1 LPSSQP
7 SKARKNA
14 PAVAPTSEAPD
25 SLSKNQDPVNSPDIG
40 IKGWFRWIWRQLT
53 SMRTALILLLLLAAA
68 AIPGSVFPQRS
79 ADPNGV
85 TSYFD
90 ANPVLAPILDKL
102 QLFDVYTS
110 AWFSAIYIL
119 LFASLIGCV
128 LPRTSAHARALRM
141 PPVATP
147 RNLRRM
153 PAFKSVA
160 LTSSKKSQ
168 DELLGKAE
176 TLLKKQGF
184 RVAREGDSATGSVSA
199 ERGYLRETGNLVF
212 HLSLIGVLISVGIGG
227 GLSYSGQR
235 VLVEGESFVNN
246 LAGYDSFSPGTFFN
260 ESQLVPFSVQL
271 DKFEVDF
278 YRDLTLKNKANAGTP
293 TDFRAY
299 VTTTLGATGKK
310 SHGRIRVNEPLAM
323 PNANLYLTGNG
334 YAPSIT
340 IRDAKGI
347 VVYSGSTAFL
357 PQDPNYTSLGVI
369 KVTDVPKQY
378 GIISFFYPTVGTLGS
393 GALTSLYPDAALPL
407 LSMNIYEGDL
417 GINGGQ
423 PKNVFALD
431 IKNMKQIAGGKSGV
445 KGLRLQ
451 LGETVK
457 LPKNLGTV
465 TFDGLHRFAS
475 LDVDYNPGGVWVLA
489 FALLALA
496 GVTTSLLVP
505 RRRVWVRKT
514 ESGFEVAAL
523 ARGDDLALDK
533 VVSDIAAELAPKKK
547 ARAKTASTTAEKTL
561 KSKKETNE

>member
-1 LPSSQP
+1 MPSSQP
-7 SKARKNA
+7 SKDEI
-14 PAVAPTSEAPD
+14 TSPE
-25 SLSKNQDPVNSPDIG
+25 IG

-68 AIPGSVFPQRS
+68 AVPGSVFPQRS

-85 TSYFD
+85 TAYFD
-90 ANPVLAPILDKL
+90 VNPVLAPILDKI

-119 LFASLIGCV
+119 LFTSLIGCV
-128 LPRTSAHARALRM
+128 LPRTAAHARALKL

-147 RNLRRM
+147 KNLKRM
-153 PAFKSVA
+153 PAYKSATLATKKAQDA
-160 LTSSKKSQ
+160 L
-168 DELLGKAE
+168 LANAHA
-176 TLLKKQGF
+176 LLKKQGY
-184 RVAREGDSATGSVSA
+184 RVAREGAGVDGSISA

-212 HLSLIGVLISVGIGG
+212 HLSLIGVLIAVGVGG

-260 ESQLVPFSVQL
+260 ESQLVPFSVSL
-271 DKFEVDF
+271 DRFEVDF
-278 YRDLTLKNKANAGTP
+278 YRDKTMKNQANAGTP
-293 TDFRAY
+293 TDFRAF
-299 VTTTLGATGKK
+299 VTTTLGATGKSAK
-310 SHGRIRVNEPLAM
+310 GLVRVNESLAM
-323 PNANLYLTGNG
+323 PNANIYLTGNG

-340 IRDAKGI
+340 IRDAKGQI
-347 VVYSGSTAFL
+347 VYSGATAFL
-357 PQDPNYTSLGVI
+357 PQDKNYTSLGVI

-378 GIISFFYPTVGTLGS
+378 GIISFFYPTVGTLES

-407 LSMNIYEGDL
+407 LSMNIYQGDL

-451 LGETVK
+451 LGETAK

-465 TFDGLHRFAS
+465 TFDGLKRFAS
-475 LDVDYNPGGVWVLA
+475 LDVDYNPGGVWVLV

-514 ESGFEVAAL
+514 ETGFEVAAL
-523 ARGDDLALDK
+523 ARGDDPVLEK
-533 VVSDIAAELAPKKK
+533 VVAELAAELAPNKK
-547 ARAKTASTTAEKTL
+547 RATKVA
-561 KSKKETNE
+561 KSEPQSNPKDADE

>member
-1 LPSSQP
+1 LPSSQ
-7 SKARKNA
+7 
-14 PAVAPTSEAPD
+14 
-25 SLSKNQDPVNSPDIG
+25 LSNDEVISPEIG
-40 IKGWFRWIWRQLT
+40 LKGWLRWIWRQLT

-68 AIPGSVFPQRS
+68 AVPGSVFPQRS

-85 TSYFD
+85 TAYFD
-90 ANPVLAPILDKL
+90 ANPVLAPILDKI

-119 LFASLIGCV
+119 LFTSLIGCV
-128 LPRTSAHARALRM
+128 LPRTAAHARALRL

-147 RNLRRM
+147 KNLKRM
-153 PAFKSVA
+153 PAYKAATLTTIKSKDA
-160 LTSSKKSQ
+160 L
-168 DELLGKAE
+168 LANAAA
-176 TLLKKQGF
+176 LLKKQGY
-184 RVAREGDSATGSVSA
+184 RVAVEEGVAAGPRSTKTLGGSVSA
-199 ERGYLRETGNLVF
+199 ERGYLRETGNLIF
-212 HLSLIGVLISVGIGG
+212 HLSLMGVLIAVGVGG

-260 ESQLVPFSVQL
+260 ESQLVPFSVRL

-278 YRDLTLKNKANAGTP
+278 YRDKTLKNQANAGTP

-299 VTTTLGATGKK
+299 VTTTLGATGKSK
-310 SHGRIRVNEPLAM
+310 AGLVRVNEPLAM
-323 PNANLYLTGNG
+323 PNANIYLTGNG

-340 IRDAKGI
+340 IRDKQGQ
-347 VVYSGSTAFL
+347 VVYSGATAFL
-357 PQDPNYTSLGVI
+357 PQDKNYTSLGVI

-378 GIISFFYPTVGTLGS
+378 GIISFFYPTVGTLPS
-393 GALTSLYPDAALPL
+393 GALTSLYPDAAIPM
-407 LSMNIYEGDL
+407 LSMNVYQGDL

-457 LPKNLGTV
+457 LPKDLGTV
-465 TFDGLHRFAS
+465 TFDGLKRFAS
-475 LDVDYNPGGVWVLA
+475 LDVDYNPGGVWVLV

-496 GVTTSLLVP
+496 GVATSLLVP
-505 RRRVWVRKT
+505 RRRVWVRQT
-514 ESGFEVAAL
+514 ETGFEVAAL
-523 ARGDDLALDK
+523 ARGDDPVLEK
-533 VVSDIAAELAPKKK
+533 VVSDIVSELSPKKK
-547 ARAKTASTTAEKTL
+547 
-561 KSKKETNE
+561 KKESDE

>member
-1 LPSSQP
+1 MPSSQS
-7 SKARKNA
+7 SKYVPNNEEVNL
-14 PAVAPTSEAPD
+14 PA
-25 SLSKNQDPVNSPDIG
+25 IG
-40 IKGWFRWIWRQLT
+40 IKGWLRWTWRQLT

-90 ANPVLAPILDKL
+90 ANPVLAPILDKI

-119 LFASLIGCV
+119 LFTSLIGCV
-128 LPRTSAHARALRM
+128 LPRTAAHWRALRL
-141 PPVATP
+141 PPVPTP
-147 RNLRRM
+147 TNLKRM
-153 PAFKSVA
+153 SAYRAVELPAKKKQHDA
-160 LTSSKKSQ
+160 L
-168 DELLGKAE
+168 LAKAFAI
-176 TLLKKQGF
+176 LKKQGY
-184 RVAREGDSATGSVSA
+184 RVVLENPTPESGRVKASLGSVSA
-199 ERGYLRETGNLVF
+199 ERGYLRETGNLIF
-212 HLSLIGVLISVGIGG
+212 HLSLIGVLIAVGIGG

-260 ESQLVPFSVQL
+260 ENQLVPFSVKL
-271 DKFEVDF
+271 NKFEVDF
-278 YRDLTLKNKANAGTP
+278 YRDPSLKNQANAGTP

-299 VTTTLGATGKK
+299 VTTTLGSTGKQ
-310 SHGRIRVNEPLAM
+310 SQGRIRVNEPLAM

-340 IRDAKGI
+340 IRDAKGQI
-347 VVYSGSTAFL
+347 VYAGTTAFL
-357 PQDPNYTSLGVI
+357 PQDKNYTSLGVI

-378 GIISFFYPTVGTLGS
+378 GIISFFYPTVGTLSS

-407 LSMNIYEGDL
+407 LSMNVYQGDL

-451 LGETVK
+451 LGQTVA
-457 LPKNLGTV
+457 LPKGLGTV
-465 TFDGLHRFAS
+465 TFDGLKRFAS
-475 LDVDYNPGGVWVLA
+475 LDVDYNPGGVWVLV

-514 ESGFEVAAL
+514 ETGFELAAL
-523 ARGDDLALDK
+523 ARGDDPILEK
-533 VVSDIAAELAPKKK
+533 VITELAADLTAKPKK
-547 ARAKTASTTAEKTL
+547 EKR
-561 KSKKETNE
+561 

>member
-1 LPSSQP
+1 M
-7 SKARKNA
+7 
-14 PAVAPTSEAPD
+14 PTSQQSNEVSAKD
-25 SLSKNQDPVNSPDIG
+25 AVVSPAIG
-40 IKGWFRWIWRQLT
+40 LRGWLRWIWRQLT

-68 AIPGSVFPQRS
+68 AVPGSVFPQRS

-85 TSYFD
+85 TAYFD
-90 ANPVLAPILDKL
+90 ANPVLAPILDKV

-119 LFASLIGCV
+119 LFTSLIGCV
-128 LPRTSAHARALRM
+128 LPRTAAHARALRL
-141 PPVATP
+141 PPVPTP
-147 RNLRRM
+147 KNLKRM
-153 PAFKSVA
+153 PAYKSVT
-160 LTSSKKSQ
+160 LNTKKSQ
-168 DELLGKAE
+168 DALLAE
-176 TLLKKQGF
+176 AQALLKKQGY
-184 RVAREGDSATGSVSA
+184 RVAREGEGSVGSVSA

-212 HLSLIGVLISVGIGG
+212 HLALMGVLLAVGIGG

-260 ESQLVPFSVQL
+260 ESQLVPFSVRL

-278 YRDLTLKNKANAGTP
+278 YRDKTLKNQANAGTP

-299 VTTTLGATGKK
+299 VTTTLGASGK
-310 SHGRIRVNEPLAM
+310 STNGRIRVNEPLSM
-323 PNANLYLTGNG
+323 PNANIYLTGNG

-340 IRDAKGI
+340 IRDSGGQI
-347 VVYSGSTAFL
+347 VYSGTTSFL

-378 GIISFFYPTVGTLGS
+378 GIISFFYPTVGTLS
-393 GALTSLYPDAALPL
+393 TGALTSIYPDAALPL
-407 LSMNIYEGDL
+407 LSMNVYEGDL

-465 TFDGLHRFAS
+465 TFDGLKRFAS
-475 LDVDYNPGGVWVLA
+475 LDVDYNPGGVWVLV

-496 GVTTSLLVP
+496 GLTTSLLVP
-505 RRRVWVRKT
+505 RRRVWIRKT
-514 ESGFEVAAL
+514 ETGFEVAAL
-523 ARGDDLALDK
+523 ARGDDPVLEK
-533 VVSDIAAELAPKKK
+533 VVSELVSQLSPNKTRVTKV
-547 ARAKTASTTAEKTL
+547 AKTAIA
-561 KSKKETNE
+561 KKQKEADE

>member
-1 LPSSQP
+1 LPSSQ
-7 SKARKNA
+7 
-14 PAVAPTSEAPD
+14 
-25 SLSKNQDPVNSPDIG
+25 LSNSDVNSPEIG
-40 IKGWFRWIWRQLT
+40 IKGWLRWIWRQLT

-68 AIPGSVFPQRS
+68 AVPGSVFPQRS

-85 TSYFD
+85 TAYFD
-90 ANPVLAPILDKL
+90 ANPFIAPILDKI

-128 LPRTSAHARALRM
+128 LPRTAAHARALRQ

-147 RNLRRM
+147 TNLKRM
-153 PAFKSVA
+153 PAFQAVELGEKKNTDA
-160 LTSSKKSQ
+160 LLT
-168 DELLGKAE
+168 KAQ
-176 TLLKKQGF
+176 TVLKKQGY
-184 RVAREGDSATGSVSA
+184 RVARDGSGVNGSVSA

-212 HLSLIGVLISVGIGG
+212 HLSLIGVLIAVGVGG

-260 ESQLVPFSVQL
+260 ESQLVPFSVRL
-271 DKFEVDF
+271 NKFEVDF
-278 YRDLTLKNKANAGTP
+278 YRDKTLKNKANAGTP
-293 TDFRAY
+293 TDFRAF
-299 VTTTLGATGKK
+299 VTTTLGSTMK
-310 SHGRIRVNEPLAM
+310 STAGLVRVNEPLAM
-323 PNANLYLTGNG
+323 PNANIYLTGNG

-340 IRDAKGI
+340 IRDAAGQ
-347 VVYSGSTAFL
+347 VVYSGTTPYL
-357 PQDPNYTSLGVI
+357 PQDANYTSLGVI

-378 GIISFFYPTVGTLGS
+378 GIISFFYPTVGQLDS
-393 GALTSLYPDAALPL
+393 GALTSLYPDAAIPL
-407 LSMNIYEGDL
+407 LSMNVYQGDL

-457 LPKNLGTV
+457 LPQNLGTV
-465 TFDGLHRFAS
+465 TFDGLKRFAS
-475 LDVDYNPGGVWVLA
+475 LDVDYNPGGVWVLV

-505 RRRVWVRKT
+505 RRRVWVRRT
-514 ESGFEVAAL
+514 ETGFEVAAL
-523 ARGDDLALDK
+523 ARGDDPVLQK
-533 VVSDIAAELAPKKK
+533 VVAELVSELSPNKK
-547 ARAKTASTTAEKTL
+547 RAAKVA
-561 KSKKETNE
+561 KSEQLTKQKEADE

>member
-1 LPSSQP
+1 L
-7 SKARKNA
+7 
-14 PAVAPTSEAPD
+14 PTSQQ
-25 SLSKNQDPVNSPDIG
+25 SKEVSAKDEVISPEIG

-68 AIPGSVFPQRS
+68 AVPGSVFPQRS

-85 TSYFD
+85 TAYFD
-90 ANPVLAPILDKL
+90 ANPVLAPILDKI

-128 LPRTSAHARALRM
+128 LPRTAAHARALRL

-147 RNLRRM
+147 KNLKRM
-153 PAFKSVA
+153 PAYKAVA
-160 LTSSKKSQ
+160 LNTKKAQ
-168 DELLGKAE
+168 DALLANAQQV
-176 TLLKKQGF
+176 LKKQGY
-184 RVAREGDSATGSVSA
+184 RVAREGEGAEGSVSA

-212 HLSLIGVLISVGIGG
+212 HLSLIGVLIAVGIGG

-246 LAGYDSFSPGTFFN
+246 LAGYDSFSPGTFFK
-260 ESQLVPFSVQL
+260 ESQLVPFSVRL
-271 DKFEVDF
+271 NKFEVDF
-278 YRDLTLKNKANAGTP
+278 YRDKTLKNTSNAGTP

-299 VTTTLGATGKK
+299 VTTTLGSTGKSTK
-310 SHGRIRVNEPLAM
+310 GLVRVNEPLAM
-323 PNANLYLTGNG
+323 PNANIYLTGNG

-340 IRDAKGI
+340 IRDAKGQI
-347 VVYSGSTAFL
+347 VYSGTNAFL
-357 PQDPNYTSLGVI
+357 PQDKIYTSLGVI

-378 GIISFFYPTVGTLGS
+378 GIISFFYPTVGTLPS

-407 LSMNIYEGDL
+407 LSMNVYEGDL

-465 TFDGLHRFAS
+465 TFDGLKRFAS
-475 LDVDYNPGGVWVLA
+475 LDVDYNPGGVWVLV

-523 ARGDDLALDK
+523 ARGDDPILEK
-533 VVSDIAAELAPKKK
+533 VVSELAAELAPKK
-547 ARAKTASTTAEKTL
+547 AAKVSKPKSIEK
-561 KSKKETNE
+561 EADE